1 MKESRQKEIIV
12 ACYKLAKKEGL
23 ENTSIAKIAQ
33 SMAINPS
40 LIIHYFQTREEL
52 IYGLIDYMLGK
63 YKAIF
68 TVPKKTSKSSKEVL
82 LEVIDHLFS
91 KKWNTLFDD
100 SLFYGCFALTFR
112 DANIKTKYKVVLDE
126 LRKSLAELIEA
137 CVKEGS
143 MKVENPYDLAD
154 TTFMILDGA
163 YFYVNLLKDTKQMN
177 EKLGEF
183 KRKVLALLPVI
194 EEELH

>member
-33 SMAINPS
+33 SMNINPS

-52 IYGLIDYMLGK
+52 IYGLIDYMLAK
-63 YKAIF
+63 YKGIF
-68 TVPKKTSKSSKEVL
+68 NVPKRSNKSAREIL

-91 KKWNTLFDD
+91 KKWNALFDD

-112 DANIKTKYKVVLDE
+112 DHKIKIKYKVVLDE

-137 CVKEGS
+137 SVKEGS
-143 MKVENPYDLAD
+143 IQVAHPYDVAD

-163 YFYVNLLKDTKQMN
+163 YFYVNLLKDPKQIN

-183 KRKVLALLPVI
+183 KPKVLALLGICEPNTN
-194 EEELH
+194 